1 MADLSATVNADGTVS
16 VNWVTAAEV
25 GNAGFNVY
33 RSVSADAMGSTML
46 NSELIGSTA
55 SAGAGAA
62 YSFVDANV
70 GSGVFYYWV
79 EAVSVDG
86 ATTAHGPVEA
96 VTQAPTSASLTSFGG
111 NSSALLSLLLVAA
124 VAVALLGGV
133 FVNRRKA

>member
-1 MADLSATVNADGTVS
+1 MADLSTAVNADGTVS

-33 RSVSADAMGSTML
+33 RSVSADAMGTML

-96 VTQAPTSASLTSFGG
+96 VTQAPTSASLTNFAGT
-111 NSSALLSLLLVAA
+111 NSTMLPLLLVSL
-124 VAVALLGGV
+124 VVVGLIALTV
-133 FVNRRKA
+133 VNRRREA